1 MRLFISSKKEGGVSG
16 RASEDA
22 VDFVVVPAGCSG
34 VGGGGVAV
42 SWGGGGMLTW
52 IVASGSWFL
61 SGVWRCL
68 VPNCPL
74 TTLLAIQK
82 TAKNTK
88 ILNALMMKQFGSAA
102 GT

>member
-1 MRLFISSKKEGGVSG
+1 MRLFISSKREGGVSG
-16 RASEDA
+16 RASEDT
-22 VDFVVVPAGCSG
+22 VDFVVVLAGCSG

-42 SWGGGGMLTW
+42 SWGGGGMLIW
-52 IVASGSWFL
+52 IEAPGSWFL

-88 ILNALMMKQFGSAA
+88 ILNALMIEKFSSAA